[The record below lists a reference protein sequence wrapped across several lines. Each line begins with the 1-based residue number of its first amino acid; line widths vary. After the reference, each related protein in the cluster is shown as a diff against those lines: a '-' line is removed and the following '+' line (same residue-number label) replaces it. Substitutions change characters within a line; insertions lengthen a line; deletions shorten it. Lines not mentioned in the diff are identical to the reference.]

1 MGQWNRPVSGMGLCS
16 FINVDTGYLL
26 THVKYLVGPLD
37 GIKNRKS
44 SNATKIVT
52 STTDEATAGAEAAA
66 AAETAIVFISSDSGE
81 GCVYILL

>member
-1 MGQWNRPVSGMGLCS
+1 MQ
-16 FINVDTGYLL
+16 YLIA
-26 THVKYLVGPLD
+26 PLD

-44 SNATKIVT
+44 SNATEIIT

-81 GCVYILL
+81 GCVYALFPSPNTQLTQPGI